1 MDHSE
6 AIAAPHSQK
15 AHDHRAIGRGDKCLT
30 GRRAFLIHGR
40 SKSDELAVN
49 ERHMEVAKIVLLSFH
64 LASARLFCF
73 PIGFEHRLDRDEE
86 RDFQGDFERKL
97 AVAEEVTDALFWL

>member
-1 MDHSE
+1 V
-6 AIAAPHSQK
+6 PYRQ
-15 AHDHRAIGRGDKCLT
+15 G
-30 GRRAFLIHGR
+30 AFLIHGR

-49 ERHMEVAKIVLLSFH
+49 ERHMEVAKIVLLPFH

-73 PIGFEHRLDRDEE
+73 PIGFERRLDRDEE

-97 AVAEEVTDALFWL
+97 AVAEEVTDDLADP